1 MTVDERIITIGSQ
14 SEQLLKS
21 IGDLRIVAESCN
33 ARLESLRSKAAELN
47 ASSRLREGLLKALD
61 CDRTVAGEH
70 IRTLSRIAEMRIR
83 RLYSADDPEISS
95 T

>member
-1 MTVDERIITIGSQ
+1 MTVDERIIKIGSQ
-14 SEQLLKS
+14 IEQLLKS
-21 IGDLRIVAESCN
+21 IGDLRIVAESRN
-33 ARLESLRSKAAELN
+33 ARLEALRSKTAELN

-61 CDRTVAGEH
+61 CDGTVAGEH
-70 IRTLSRIAEMRIR
+70 IRALSRIAEMRMR